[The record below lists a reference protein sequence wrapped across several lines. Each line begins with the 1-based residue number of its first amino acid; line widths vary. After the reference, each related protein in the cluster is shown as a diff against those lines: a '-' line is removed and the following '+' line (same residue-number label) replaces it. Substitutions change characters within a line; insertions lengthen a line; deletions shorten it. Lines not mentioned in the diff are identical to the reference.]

1 MYGGWIIPCSSKP
14 LKFDVMKTF
23 AKIVHSMT
31 YTMVTTITMVVS
43 LLVSWMFAVSHLVLA
58 YEISI
63 VSFVV
68 FFFLSLLP
76 IVVEEKR

>member
-1 MYGGWIIPCSSKP
+1 
-14 LKFDVMKTF
+14 
-23 AKIVHSMT
+23 MT
-31 YTMVTTITMVVS
+31 YTMVTTITMVIS

>member
-1 MYGGWIIPCSSKP
+1 
-14 LKFDVMKTF
+14 MKTF

-31 YTMVTTITMVVS
+31 YTMVTTITMVIS

>member
-1 MYGGWIIPCSSKP
+1 
-14 LKFDVMKTF
+14 MKTL

-31 YTMVTTITMVVS
+31 YTMVTTITMIVS

-68 FFFLSLLP
+68 FFILSLLP

>member
-1 MYGGWIIPCSSKP
+1 MKP
-14 LKFDVMKTF
+14 F

-31 YTMVTTITMVVS
+31 YTMVTTITMVIS